1 MIDSYGSKINTVASN
16 PTAIPRRCSYMR
28 HFSPLRAIKRKYNP
42 LDWFRSA
49 QGIPLS

>member
-1 MIDSYGSKINTVASN
+1 M
-16 PTAIPRRCSYMR
+16 
-28 HFSPLRAIKRKYNP
+28 RAIKRKYNP